1 MKGSWWFFATI
12 HRIARICCWSI
23 LGKGG
28 IGVFRAARFN
38 WINMAQI
45 HAMTPLHASPELF
58 EPIQTA
64 RWQHVKVNI
73 WANILA
79 ALPRETAYS
88 GIFFF
93 KVDCFL
99 VTSWKVKLRSMISGQ
114 MKWSSPKKLQH
125 WVHFCSQ
132 IWSNH
137 FCHTSGNLY
146 HISDKNAYRPSKS
159 QHSSVTSIF
168 FQWKNLDISITKCH
182 PNIHQTPRCIGP
194 ANKNLYWRVQT
205 KIPEKKE
212 RTVPVLLEKIG
223 SSIQNSLETTNSLK
237 AVFGCSRNKSLVQ
250 ILSLEISWDQVPFS
264 KMVLSW
270 RTFAYPVCPLWNW
283 QKVPENRPHPKR
295 NCSSWLW

>member
-1 MKGSWWFFATI
+1 MPWRHCTHHLNFLNQSKQRGGNMWRSTFGQISWLRFPGKQ
-12 HRIARICCWSI
+12 HI
-23 LGKGG
+23 LG
-28 IGVFRAARFN
+28 F
-38 WINMAQI
+38 
-45 HAMTPLHASPELF
+45 
-58 EPIQTA
+58 
-64 RWQHVKVNI
+64 
-73 WANILA
+73 
-79 ALPRETAYS
+79 
-88 GIFFF
+88 FFF

-125 WVHFCSQ
+125 WVHFYSQ

-146 HISDKNAYRPSKS
+146 HISDKNAYRLSKS

-168 FQWKNLDISITKCH
+168 SSEKTWISPYKMSSQYSPNTPMHWTSQQKPILESSNQNPRQKGKNCPSFA
-182 PNIHQTPRCIGP
+182 G
-194 ANKNLYWRVQT
+194 KNRKFNPKQ
-205 KIPEKKE
+205 
-212 RTVPVLLEKIG
+212 
-223 SSIQNSLETTNSLK
+223 
-237 AVFGCSRNKSLVQ
+237 FGNNQQFEGCFWCSRNKSLVQ

-295 NCSSWLW
+295 NCSSWLWYF